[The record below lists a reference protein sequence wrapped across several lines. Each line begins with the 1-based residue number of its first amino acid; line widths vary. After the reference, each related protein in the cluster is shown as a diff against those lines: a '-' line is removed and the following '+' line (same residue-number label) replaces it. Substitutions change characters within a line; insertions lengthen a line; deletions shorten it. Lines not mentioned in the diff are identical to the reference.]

1 MMETTIFTILIISLC
16 LLGLIVFG
24 GLFFYCYK
32 KKEKIVDPEA
42 QYVEFHMNRNKI
54 RREGYDYV
62 TSWMWYHV

>member
-16 LLGLIVFG
+16 LFGIIVFG
-24 GLFFYCYK
+24 VFFYCYK

-54 RREGYDYV
+54 RREDYDYV

>member
-16 LLGLIVFG
+16 LFRIIVFG
-24 GLFFYCYK
+24 VFFYCYK

-54 RREGYDYV
+54 RREDYDYV